1 MAIASMD
8 GVVKRYGS
16 QLVMDYV
23 DMDIREGEIIGLLGP
38 NGAGKTTLIQTL
50 TGMIPHER
58 GKISLFDSSD
68 KPFSNRNKE
77 KIGLV
82 TQEITVFDE
91 LTAKDNL
98 KFFASVYGIRGS
110 EKKARVDEALKFVG
124 LTDSADMSPSKFS
137 GGMQRRLNIAC
148 ALTHRPRFLIMD
160 EPTVGIDPQ
169 SRRYI
174 LDAVRQLNA
183 DGTTIL
189 YTTHYMEEI
198 QDIASR
204 VVIMDQGQIIKEG
217 TVDELVQTLQHE
229 ERVHID
235 VTDPD
240 SVPMER
246 LENIEGVKKVNLKG
260 SRLTVISEY
269 DSGNLDRI
277 ITVVKENGGVL
288 GIQSDKPD
296 LEDVFLTLTGRQL
309 RDGGE

>member
-1 MAIASMD
+1 MVTKQKGSDIMAIASMD

-124 LTDSADMSPSKFS
+124 LTDSAD
-137 GGMQRRLNIAC
+137 
-148 ALTHRPRFLIMD
+148 
-160 EPTVGIDPQ
+160 
-169 SRRYI
+169 
-174 LDAVRQLNA
+174 
-183 DGTTIL
+183 
-189 YTTHYMEEI
+189 
-198 QDIASR
+198 
-204 VVIMDQGQIIKEG
+204 
-217 TVDELVQTLQHE
+217 
-229 ERVHID
+229 
-235 VTDPD
+235 
-240 SVPMER
+240 
-246 LENIEGVKKVNLKG
+246 
-260 SRLTVISEY
+260 
-269 DSGNLDRI
+269 
-277 ITVVKENGGVL
+277 
-288 GIQSDKPD
+288 
-296 LEDVFLTLTGRQL
+296 
-309 RDGGE
+309 